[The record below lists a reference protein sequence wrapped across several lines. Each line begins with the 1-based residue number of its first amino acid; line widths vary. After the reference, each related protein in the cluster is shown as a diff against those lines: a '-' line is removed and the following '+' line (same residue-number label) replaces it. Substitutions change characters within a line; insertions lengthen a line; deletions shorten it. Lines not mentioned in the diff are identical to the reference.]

1 MSKIIKDALALTAIT
16 VVAGLALGGVHSITE
31 GPIAEQQEKAKIE
44 AYQEVFAD
52 AATFENVE
60 LTDEL
65 AAELRENLDSNG
77 YTAQEIVEI
86 MEAVDGSGNS
96 LGYAFNVISGGGYG
110 GDIQFSVGIQSD
122 GTVNGIAILSIEETA
137 GLGMNATTDGFKSQ
151 FANKNVEAFEVTKYG
166 AASDEQ
172 IDALSGATITSKC
185 MVNGVNAG
193 ICAFNVVEGGN

>member
-86 MEAVDGSGNS
+86 ME
-96 LGYAFNVISGGGYG
+96 
-110 GDIQFSVGIQSD
+110 
-122 GTVNGIAILSIEETA
+122 
-137 GLGMNATTDGFKSQ
+137 
-151 FANKNVEAFEVTKYG
+151 
-166 AASDEQ
+166 
-172 IDALSGATITSKC
+172 
-185 MVNGVNAG
+185 NAG
-193 ICAFNVVEGGN
+193 TIIRP

>member
-151 FANKNVEAFEVTKYG
+151 FANKNVEAFEVTKNG